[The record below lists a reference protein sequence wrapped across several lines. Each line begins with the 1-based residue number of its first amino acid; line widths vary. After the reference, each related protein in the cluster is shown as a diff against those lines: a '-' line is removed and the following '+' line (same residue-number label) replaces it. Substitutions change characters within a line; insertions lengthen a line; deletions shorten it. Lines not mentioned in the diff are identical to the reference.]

1 LTSAFGVAARHSVAA
16 LSVDRTQAIN
26 HLPCPSIM
34 RSNSES
40 LSGGISVFAAVVDAG
55 TFAAAAD
62 VIGMSPPGVSRAIA
76 RLEKRL
82 KVRLFNRTTRS
93 VSLTDDGRRFYE
105 QVMPHLAG
113 LEEAA
118 AAAAGGVSA
127 VRGRLRVNLDP
138 VLYRTILGQQLDQ
151 FMDAHPD
158 LEIEF
163 IARDN
168 LGNLV
173 LDGFDLA
180 LRFGAP
186 KTSTLVARK
195 LLDTGVV
202 TVAAPSYIARWG
214 RPANPEELESPHHRC
229 LEFRNPE
236 TGKPFSWEFHRK
248 RKRVVIASRGR
259 LTVNDPSAL
268 LNACLAGSGVA
279 QMLRLGAEHLIAEGR
294 LIELFPDWPDE
305 RYPLYACY
313 PSRHHMPAK
322 TRAFLDFVI
331 ELIDSIARK

>member
-1 LTSAFGVAARHSVAA
+1 
-16 LSVDRTQAIN
+16 
-26 HLPCPSIM
+26 M
-34 RSNSES
+34 RSSSEN

-55 TFAAAAD
+55 TFVAASE
-62 VIGMSPPGVSRAIA
+62 VIGVSPPGVSRAIA

-93 VSLTDDGRRFYE
+93 VSLTEEGRRFYE

-118 AAAAGGVSA
+118 AAAAGGASA
-127 VRGRLRVNLDP
+127 VRGKLRINLDP
-138 VLYRTILGQQLDQ
+138 VFYRTILGQQLDQ

-168 LGNLV
+168 LGDLV
-173 LDGFDLA
+173 MDGFDLA
-180 LRFGAP
+180 LRFGEPRA
-186 KTSTLVARK
+186 STLIARK

-202 TVAAPSYIARWG
+202 TVAAPAYIARWG
-214 RPANPEELESPHHRC
+214 RPAKPEDLESRNHRC

-236 TGKPFSWEFHRK
+236 TGKPFPWEFHRK
-248 RKRVVIASRGR
+248 RKRIVVDTRGR

-268 LNACLAGSGVA
+268 FNACLAGSGIA
-279 QMLRLGAEHLIAEGR
+279 QMLLLGAEHLIAEGR
-294 LIELFPDWPDE
+294 LINLFPDWPDE
-305 RYPLYACY
+305 RYPLYAYY

-322 TRAFLDFVI
+322 TRAFLDFVVG
-331 ELIDSIARK
+331 LTSNN

>member
-1 LTSAFGVAARHSVAA
+1 
-16 LSVDRTQAIN
+16 
-26 HLPCPSIM
+26 M
-34 RSNSES
+34 RSSSEN

-55 TFAAAAD
+55 TFVAASE

-93 VSLTDDGRRFYE
+93 VSLTEEGRRFYE

-118 AAAAGGVSA
+118 AAAAGGASA
-127 VRGRLRVNLDP
+127 VRGKLRINLDP
-138 VLYRTILGQQLDQ
+138 VFYRTILGQQLDQ

-168 LGNLV
+168 LGDLV
-173 LDGFDLA
+173 MDGFDLA
-180 LRFGAP
+180 LRFGEPRA
-186 KTSTLVARK
+186 STLIARK

-202 TVAAPSYIARWG
+202 TVAAPAYIARWG
-214 RPANPEELESPHHRC
+214 RPAKPEDLESRNHRC

-236 TGKPFSWEFHRK
+236 TGKPFPWEFHRK
-248 RKRVVIASRGR
+248 RKRIVVDTRGR

-268 LNACLAGSGVA
+268 FNACLAGSGIA
-279 QMLRLGAEHLIAEGR
+279 QMLLLGAEHLIAEGR
-294 LIELFPDWPDE
+294 LINLFPDWPDE
-305 RYPLYACY
+305 RYPLYAYY

-322 TRAFLDFVI
+322 TRAFLDFVVG
-331 ELIDSIARK
+331 LTSNN